1 MGDSID
7 LLILP
12 LARTAGQEQ
21 PSVMGLYVAPP
32 PKKAARFRSRDRL
45 ILHLFLD
52 GNAPLPPDQV
62 DQILVNLSKTYFKTA
77 GTVTTAL
84 RAAAET
90 LNQYLLD
97 RNIRNSSTGRQAVG
111 YLTQIVLRENR
122 ISMAQSGLSHAF
134 LITSASVDHIHDLS
148 LAGNGLGLGRTT
160 HLRFTQQ
167 EFQINDAL
175 VVSIQAPPS
184 WTLDALRGFQGQG
197 PEGLR
202 RKLLSRSGS
211 DLDSFLVHTQSG
223 TGELRLLRPVKGPK
237 PIPTPLPASAL
248 VQETV
253 QETPS
258 SGELHPDRE
267 VTEAAEEI
275 GPAGSPQAAPE
286 QLGSQDTISPQKAA
300 GAVAISQAAAPDQIP
315 TETPIVEESSSPD
328 FGQTITNAFA
338 KLYLG
343 IIAFLR
349 GILPDSGIF
358 TLPPSTMA
366 FTAIVVP
373 ITIVAVAAFVYFQR
387 GREAQYNIHISAA
400 QEAAQIAET
409 KIDPLEQRL
418 AWQTTLLHLDNAEIY
433 MSTDETQVLRSKA
446 QGIVDTLDVIDRLD
460 FRPTIVDQLDE
471 TTNII
476 RLISREDALYLL
488 NGTDCVVG
496 RAVLTDEGYLM
507 DTTFQCGPGPYGG
520 FIIGS
525 LVDIAAIP
533 HGNDTK
539 ATILGIDANGNLLRC
554 IPGEIPDATPLEP
567 PDINWGSPTKIAV
580 DGNDLYVL
588 DPQTNAVWIYRGMD
602 VSQSPRLFFD
612 QQIPS
617 LGDAIDMVVNQNDLY
632 LLHEDGHLTTCV
644 YGALTTSPTRCKD
657 PEIFTDP
664 RPGRQSGPYIE
675 DAFFSQIQFSPPPEP
690 SIYLLDP
697 LTRAIYRFSVR
708 LTLDRQ
714 FRPNEPLGE
723 MPASAFSVNRGDHA
737 IYMAVGNQ
745 VYYAPLP

>member
-1 MGDSID
+1 
-7 LLILP
+7 
-12 LARTAGQEQ
+12 
-21 PSVMGLYVAPP
+21 
-32 PKKAARFRSRDRL
+32 
-45 ILHLFLD
+45 
-52 GNAPLPPDQV
+52 
-62 DQILVNLSKTYFKTA
+62 
-77 GTVTTAL
+77 
-84 RAAAET
+84 
-90 LNQYLLD
+90 
-97 RNIRNSSTGRQAVG
+97 
-111 YLTQIVLRENR
+111 
-122 ISMAQSGLSHAF
+122 
-134 LITSASVDHIHDLS
+134 
-148 LAGNGLGLGRTT
+148 
-160 HLRFTQQ
+160 
-167 EFQINDAL
+167 
-175 VVSIQAPPS
+175 
-184 WTLDALRGFQGQG
+184 
-197 PEGLR
+197 
-202 RKLLSRSGS
+202 
-211 DLDSFLVHTQSG
+211 
-223 TGELRLLRPVKGPK
+223 
-237 PIPTPLPASAL
+237 
-248 VQETV
+248 
-253 QETPS
+253 
-258 SGELHPDRE
+258 
-267 VTEAAEEI
+267 
-275 GPAGSPQAAPE
+275 
-286 QLGSQDTISPQKAA
+286 
-300 GAVAISQAAAPDQIP
+300 
-315 TETPIVEESSSPD
+315 
-328 FGQTITNAFA
+328 
-338 KLYLG
+338 
-343 IIAFLR
+343 
-349 GILPDSGIF
+349 
-358 TLPPSTMA
+358 MA

-418 AWQTTLLHLDNAEIY
+418 AWQTTLLHLDNAEIF
-433 MSTDETQVLRSKA
+433 MSTDETQVLRLKA
-446 QGIVDTLDVIDRLD
+446 QGIVDTQDVIDRLD

-488 NGTDCVVG
+488 NGTDGVVG

-644 YGALTTSPTRCKD
+644 YGALTTSPTRCKN